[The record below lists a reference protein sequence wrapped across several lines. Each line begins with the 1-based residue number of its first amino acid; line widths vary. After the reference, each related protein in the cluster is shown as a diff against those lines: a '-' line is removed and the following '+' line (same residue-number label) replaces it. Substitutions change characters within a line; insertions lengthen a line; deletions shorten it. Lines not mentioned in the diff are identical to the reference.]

1 MTYDLDFERP
11 LAELEKRIQ
20 SLRSKR
26 PEKINT
32 SEIASLEQELSERT
46 AEIYSGLTPWQRVLV
61 ARHKNRP
68 YTADY
73 IRFLFNDFFE
83 MRGDRAFGDDH
94 AILTGIASFNGQ
106 TVVIIGNQKG
116 RDIKEKQEC
125 NFGLAHPEGYRKA
138 QRVMQHAEK
147 FGFPVITFV
156 DTAGAFP
163 GLESE
168 ERGISEA
175 IADNLLLMA
184 VLRTPI
190 VSIVIGEGGSGGALG
205 IGVADRTLMMENSVY
220 TVAAPE
226 AAASILWKDSSFAH
240 QAAEAMKI
248 TADDLYH
255 LKLIDGIV
263 PEPIGGAHKDPRTA
277 ANYVGEALKEEMRYV
292 QAISLDMLLEQ
303 RYQKLRSIGAPD
315 SLAALKR

>member
-11 LAELEKRIQ
+11 LAELDKRIQ

-26 PEKINT
+26 PEKINAG
-32 SEIASLEQELSERT
+32 EIAALEQELSERT
-46 AEIYSGLTPWQRVLV
+46 AEIYAGLTPWQRVLV

-83 MRGDRAFGDDH
+83 MRGDRAYGDDH
-94 AILTGIASFNGQ
+94 AILTGVASFNGQ

-147 FGFPVITFV
+147 FGFPVITFI

-205 IGVADRTLMMENSVY
+205 IGVADRILMMENSVY

-226 AAASILWKDSSFAH
+226 AAASILWKDSSFAN

-263 PEPIGGAHKDPRTA
+263 PEPVGGAHKDPRGA
-277 ANYVGEALKEEMRYV
+277 SNYVGEALKEELRSV

-315 SLAALKR
+315 SLSALKR